1 MADERQLGDVDRQM
15 EAGPRRTAGD
25 SERGAA
31 AEAGPEQREEL
42 GQDDEAGGLAIMPAF
57 QVGGRVE
64 RTGIALVHEGEYIM
78 PAPGSEAVISPDGAS
93 AAQQP
98 VTWSF
103 PVEVEVVGE
112 LSEEHLRAVAAHVF
126 DELDTAL
133 RRIG

>member
-1 MADERQLGDVDRQM
+1 MADEGQPGDAGTQTV
-15 EAGPRRTAGD
+15 AGPWGMA
-25 SERGAA
+25 SESVPGAA
-31 AEAGPEQREEL
+31 AEAGPEQREEPPP
-42 GQDDEAGGLAIMPAF
+42 DDEADGLAIMPAF

-64 RTGIALVHEGEYIM
+64 RTGIALIHEGEYIM

-93 AAQQP
+93 AAQQS

-112 LSEEHLRAVAAHVF
+112 LSEEHLQAVAAHVF

-133 RRIG
+133 RGIG